1 MELSAITDTL
11 EKIQK
16 GLAKISGDA
25 LQCLILYGSWAKGT
39 AGEDSDIDLLAVLR
53 RQDPEIRRSVAGLSW
68 VDRRE
73 ITLLTCTED
82 EFRREKIPLYTAV
95 KLDGKIISGDIDR
108 ALNPD
113 PPGVKYLQYFQK
125 SREFESRKLEMAKEL
140 LETNFLSGIPEIC
153 FVAAKHAVQSA
164 LAMKGEGYSS
174 KVVVLLPLVRKYF
187 GRDAAEIFER
197 LSDMYG
203 RSAFSLE
210 TVSRA
215 EAEEAIHQAGKIFE
229 TTFGPATGMKRKPPD
244 QTGL

>member
-1 MELSAITDTL
+1 MELSAITGTI
-11 EKIQK
+11 EKIRK
-16 GLAKISGDA
+16 SLAEKFGDA

-53 RQDPEIRRSVAGLSW
+53 KEDPEIRKSIADLSW

-113 PPGVKYLQYFQK
+113 PPGVKYLEYFQK

-140 LETNFLSGIPEIC
+140 LEENFLSGIPEIC

-174 KVVVLLPLVRKYF
+174 KVAVLLPLVRKYF
-187 GRDAAEIFER
+187 SGDVAEIFAK

-203 RSAFSLE
+203 RSAFSLVS
-210 TVSRA
+210 VSRE

-229 TTFGPATGMKRKPPD
+229 TTFGPAPGMKRKPQD
-244 QTGL
+244 